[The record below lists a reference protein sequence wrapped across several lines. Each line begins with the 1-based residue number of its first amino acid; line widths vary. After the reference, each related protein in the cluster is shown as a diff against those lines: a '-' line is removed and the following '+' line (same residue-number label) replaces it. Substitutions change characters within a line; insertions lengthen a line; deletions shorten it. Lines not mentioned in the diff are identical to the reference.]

1 MTQRLPLGP
10 APSIEALRREV
21 RARFKRAIDLV
32 FVTGA
37 GLLAALQLNAIQ
49 AATEWRQLIPL
60 PLLLVALGA
69 AVLGLRGRAPWSPLV
84 YIATITA
91 AFCISLLTFGPLAG
105 VGAMAVLDVTLGFV
119 FLRPRWRWALI
130 GMLAAAPLAVGLL
143 TWLGVVPAAPVHLA
157 DRHMWPRVLVAIAVS
172 LTGIAVVVHVT
183 VARLRAALAD
193 IKQALAKERAA
204 ERERAAVE
212 EEIAHAR
219 RADLIVELAAEVG
232 ADIGA
237 ALAAITAHAEAL
249 ATELARDEARTCLAD
264 VVAAAATA
272 GSTMRS
278 FTVFNAEIAAPDHRS
293 DAGHAARELP
303 RIVRRMLPTGVGLEI
318 AANLEAFTP
327 LSGTDLLRILS
338 NLVLNARDA
347 ITGRGTICVVVTADE
362 ERVLVEV
369 HDDGHGM
376 DADTQARV
384 FQAFFTTKAVGRGT
398 GLGLTT
404 AKILV
409 ERAGGSIEL
418 VSAPGRGT
426 TFRLVLPRLPAPT
439 ALAG

>member
-1 MTQRLPLGP
+1 MTQRLPVGP
-10 APSIEALRREV
+10 APSIEALRRDV
-21 RARFKRAIDLV
+21 RARFKRVIDLV
-32 FVTGA
+32 FLIGA
-37 GLLAALQLNAIQ
+37 ALLFALQLNA
-49 AATEWRQLIPL
+49 ARTATELLQLLPL
-60 PLLLVALGA
+60 PLLVIVLATG
-69 AVLGLRGRAPWSPLV
+69 VLGVTGRAAWSPLV

-91 AFCISLLTFGPLAG
+91 TIGVNLVAYGPLAG
-105 VGAMAVLDVTLGFV
+105 AGAMTVIDITLGFV
-119 FLRPRWRWALI
+119 FLPPRWRWRLI
-130 GMLAAAPLAVGLL
+130 GLIALTPLAIGGLL
-143 TWLGVVPAAPVHLA
+143 ALRALPSTQIRLA
-157 DRHMWPRVLVAIAVS
+157 DPAMWPRVTVALAVS
-172 LTGIAVVVHVT
+172 LTGIAVIVRVT

-193 IKQALAKERAA
+193 IQGALAKEREA

-212 EEIAHAR
+212 QEIAHAR

-249 ATELARDEARTCLAD
+249 AAELTRDEARSCLAD

-278 FTVFNAEIAAPDHRS
+278 LTVLNAEVAGPDHRS

-303 RIVRRMLPTGVGLEI
+303 RIVRRLLPTGVALEI
-318 AANLEAFTP
+318 AADLEAFTP

-347 ITGRGTICVVVTADE
+347 ITGRGTIHVGVTADE

-369 HDDGHGM
+369 RDDGHGM

-384 FQAFFTTKAVGRGT
+384 FQAFFTTKAIGRGT

-426 TFRLVLPRLPAPT
+426 TFRLVLPRHPAPT
-439 ALAG
+439 PPGA